1 VKSTTTV
8 AQAAAMRF
16 ARSAA
21 AEPDGGRGEALP
33 EASSSLVEWLRQLA
47 DRDPEVGAALTIVLA
62 APTDQTRIE
71 LLGNILAAR
80 SDADPT
86 LAGQLRNLADSAS
99 QAGMDLDLYEGA
111 QQRLTAQALDIGLAW
126 AD

>member
-1 VKSTTTV
+1 
-8 AQAAAMRF
+8 MRF

-21 AEPDGGRGEALP
+21 EESDGGRGEALP